1 MAASSRRWDELTW
14 RKVVETEPPLDD
26 EDDTE
31 APADDEVA
39 GVLDAHGKLQQKKYI
54 KSTVAVHDR
63 TQVETVFDYY
73 LYRGAA
79 EQPGKA
85 RDKTLRYQVEAFLF
99 FPRQFGLDQLTYP
112 KEKFYSDIR
121 PMIRFREPKLGFK
134 QMLGLKPGA
143 QSPLVFLKH
152 YIASL
157 EQGQLLEP
165 VQNAVDE
172 VRLFACSFVSNY
184 LRGIDRSRKRMAGF
198 KGKTLDEGGDN
209 LAKAFG
215 RMTRFLE
222 KSHQVLI
229 EYRAL
234 LDVLIRLKDDVS
246 APLRHEMKLIDEY
259 CYYRLRD
266 GIAYL
271 LLMSNEHRPG
281 DGNPAIKAFG
291 EKVAELLAHHD
302 QHAEQFA
309 YIRILPDSPDSLKE
323 RFVHRRGELKR
334 RIWEV
339 LFLEIRSVAMLAFQ
353 RQTGAMIAAGIAAIW
368 ALMAQIYVVRVA
380 MQPSGVNDLW
390 GISGVLFVSIVVGAY
405 IVKDRIK
412 DIGRNYFK
420 SGKIPD
426 HSERIYYHDRS
437 GEKIPVGSIKEF
449 AKFEKVDQLPE
460 RVRAMRDGFCANGL
474 GTDESIDYVLR
485 YTKDITLSSDI
496 KILNRYPLRAV
507 HDILRLNIDA
517 CLPRLGE
524 PSRFLNVVATD
535 GAVHAIQFPKVYY
548 LDMALSYSKRTRK
561 GQIEEQALDYFRL
574 VVDKN
579 GLLRTERLE

>member
-1 MAASSRRWDELTW
+1 M
-14 RKVVETEPPLDD
+14 ETEPHLTDD

-31 APADDEVA
+31 SPVDDEVV
-39 GVLDAHGKLQQKKYI
+39 GVLDSAGKPTKKYI
-54 KSTVAVHDR
+54 KSLVAVHDR

-73 LYRGAA
+73 LYRGA
-79 EQPGKA
+79 PGRAGKPQE
-85 RDKTLRYQVEAFLF
+85 KTLRYQVETFLF
-99 FPRQFGLDQLTYP
+99 LPRQFGLDQVTYP
-112 KEKFYSDIR
+112 KDKFYGDIR

-165 VQNAVDE
+165 VQNAIDE
-172 VRLFACSFVSNY
+172 VRLFACSFVSGF

-198 KGKTLDEGGDN
+198 KGRSPEECGDDLGRAFARMVRLLD
-209 LAKAFG
+209 
-215 RMTRFLE
+215 
-222 KSHQVLI
+222 KSHQVLV
-229 EYRAL
+229 EYRSL
-234 LDVLIRLKDDVS
+234 VEVLNRLTDDVS

-266 GIAYL
+266 GLAYL
-271 LLMSNEHRPG
+271 LLMTGEFRPG
-281 DGNPAIKAFG
+281 DGRVREF
-291 EKVAELLAHHD
+291 EVKVQELLRHHD
-302 QHAEQFA
+302 EHAEA
-309 YIRILPDSPDSLKE
+309 AGYIRVRPDSPDSLKE

-334 RIWEV
+334 RTWEV
-339 LFLEIRSVAMLAFQ
+339 LFLEIRSVAMLALQ

-368 ALMAQIYVVRVA
+368 ALIAQIYVVRIA
-380 MQPSGVNDLW
+380 MNPAKLNDLW
-390 GISGVLFVSIVVGAY
+390 GISGVMFVSIVVVVY

-412 DIGRNYFK
+412 DIGRGYFR

-426 HSERIYYHDRS
+426 QSERIYYHDR
-437 GEKIPVGSIKEF
+437 GGNRIPVGSIKEV
-449 AKFEKVDQLPE
+449 AKFEKVDRLPE
-460 RVRAMRDGFCANGL
+460 RIRALRDQVCSGAQ
-474 GTDESIDYVLR
+474 GTAESIDFVLR
-485 YTKDITLSSDI
+485 YTKDITLSRDI

-524 PSRFLNVVATD
+524 PSRFLNVVGD
-535 GAVHAIQFPKVYY
+535 DCDVHAVQFPKVYY
-548 LDMALSYSKRTRK
+548 LDMVLSYSKRGRR
-561 GQIEEQALDYFRL
+561 GEIEEQALDYFRL

>member
-1 MAASSRRWDELTW
+1 M
-14 RKVVETEPPLDD
+14 ETEPFDGE
-26 EDDTE
+26 EDDTDS
-31 APADDEVA
+31 PADDEA
-39 GVLDAHGKLQQKKYI
+39 SGGLEPGSKAQKKYI

-73 LYRGAA
+73 LYRGA
-79 EQPGKA
+79 PDHPRKP
-85 RDKTLRYQVEAFLF
+85 RDKTLRYQVETYLF
-99 FPRQFGLDQLTYP
+99 FPRQFGLDQITYP
-112 KEKFYSDIR
+112 KERFYSDIR

-157 EQGQLLEP
+157 EQGQLIEP

-172 VRLFACSFVSNY
+172 VRLFACSFVSNF
-184 LRGIDRSRKRMAGF
+184 LRGIDRSRKRMASF
-198 KGKTLDEGGDN
+198 KGKSLEDGGDD
-209 LAKAFG
+209 LMKAFG
-215 RMTRFLE
+215 RMTRLLE
-222 KSHQVLI
+222 KSHQVLV
-229 EYRAL
+229 EYRLL
-234 LDVLIRLKDDVS
+234 LDLLMKLTDDVS
-246 APLRHEMKLIDEY
+246 APLKLEMKLIDEY

-266 GIAYL
+266 GIAYA
-271 LLMSNEHRPG
+271 LLMSNEHRTGSSRPE
-281 DGNPAIKAFG
+281 IRAFE
-291 EKVAELLAHHD
+291 EKVSEILAHHD
-302 QHAEQFA
+302 AHAEKFS
-309 YIRILPDSPDSLKE
+309 YIRIHPDSSDALKE

-368 ALMAQIYVVRVA
+368 ALLAQIYVVRVA
-380 MQPSGVNDLW
+380 MNPEKLNDLW
-390 GISGVLFVSIVVGAY
+390 GISGIVFVSIVVIVY
-405 IVKDRIK
+405 VVKDRIK
-412 DIGRNYFK
+412 DIGRSYFR

-437 GEKIPVGSIKEF
+437 GERIPVGSIKEF
-449 AKFEKVDQLPE
+449 AKFERADKLPE
-460 RVRAMRDGFCANGL
+460 RIRTLRHAMCSMGQ
-474 GTDESIDYVLR
+474 GTDESIDYVLK

-496 KILNRYPLRAV
+496 RILNRYPLRAV

-524 PSRFLNVVATD
+524 PSRFLNVVATNGD
-535 GAVHAIQFPKVYY
+535 VHAVQFPKVYY
-548 LDMALSYSKRTRK
+548 LDMALSYSKRNRK
-561 GQIEEQALDYFRL
+561 GQIEEQTLDYFRL

-579 GLLRTERLE
+579 GLLRTERLG